1 MTSARLPFLLPL
13 ALLAACENKVTI
25 DLTDGPTDGAQ
36 EIVLDLAGVRL
47 ITEDDEVV
55 ELSLEDDEPIDILAF
70 QKGSTW
76 QLVDERKLDT
86 QRYVGIALEFDP
98 DSSYLIDAN
107 GTEVPIVTPT
117 TVTYADVDFE
127 VEDDTELRL
136 VLDINMRFSLVDN
149 DPDGETLDLDPVVRA
164 VDVDDAG
171 IVTGS
176 VSTAIVE
183 STGCQAGRE
192 PAFGVA
198 VYAFK
203 GTGVVP
209 EDYEGQS
216 DLIDAANVEFDGA
229 AGQYRYE
236 LHFLPEG
243 AYTLALTCQAD
254 ADDPSTDDAVTF
266 EASGNVTVT
275 AGSTATL
282 DFQ

>member
-1 MTSARLPFLLPL
+1 MSHRLAFLLPL
-13 ALLAACENKVTI
+13 ALLVGCENKVTI

-36 EIVLDLAGVRL
+36 EIVLDLAGVKL

-70 QKGSTW
+70 QKGNTW
-76 QLVDERKLDT
+76 RLVDERSLDK
-86 QRYVGIALEFDP
+86 QRYAGIALEFDP
-98 DSSYLIDAN
+98 DSSYLVDAN
-107 GTEVPIVTPT
+107 GAEVPIVTPT

-183 STGCQAGRE
+183 STECQAGRD

-209 EDYEGQS
+209 DDYDGQS
-216 DLIDAANVEFDGA
+216 DLIDAANVEFDST

-236 LHFLPEG
+236 LHFLPAG
-243 AYTLALTCQAD
+243 PYTLALTCQAD